1 MHISLLLASFAKTPK
16 QTLSFSIMSVIV
28 TYSMIVTFSN
38 LRTASSKVDVIS
50 FPVISSWNKIRGLE
64 CAPSRV

>member
-1 MHISLLLASFAKTPK
+1 
-16 QTLSFSIMSVIV
+16 MSVIV

-38 LRTASSKVDVIS
+38 LRTTSNKVDVIS